1 MRHSSDSAP
10 GNVGRSIAAKRG
22 RRSESGDTLIEVL
35 LAIVVLGLAS
45 VAIMLAFATSIS
57 GSAEHRSLTTFDTVL
72 RSASEE
78 AISQLQQ
85 QTASEFGT
93 CPGTYNVTFSLP
105 AGYTAAITQVQYWNG
120 SNFGSVASPN
130 PCVINAP
137 QLITITVTSSTGSVY
152 SISVVV
158 DGPLA
163 RPISCATTATQL
175 VFLQIPTAGTSVVGS
190 SFGNQPQV
198 AIEGSGGQYVCN
210 DLSYL
215 TLTLNPISAPNGSN
229 LSGCSGSE
237 LGGVVSFSGC
247 STIGAGT
254 YTLTATDGA
263 LTQTSS
269 QFTVLPGLPTQLVFS
284 PSTPGPALAGSP
296 IPNVSVQA
304 EDSYGNVV
312 NVDSDTVTMSIKTG
326 DPQSSFTSG
335 TAAVGMSSGVATFT
349 NLVVDSAGSYNLVA
363 TDGSLSQASGAF
375 TVGAAA
381 VSATRSSVNDSPASV
396 TANGTS
402 SSTVTVTLLDAYNN
416 PVSGKSVSLSDG
428 PANSTISSPS
438 GTSNSSGVVTFTVT
452 DTTAESATYTATDTS
467 DGLTIADTAVVT
479 FTAGSVS
486 KSVSTV
492 NQSPSSVPADG
503 ATTSTI
509 TVTLEDANGNA
520 VPNKTVT
527 LSQGAGLS
535 TISAPSGVS
544 NASGV
549 VTFTVKDTHAQSVTY
564 TATDTT
570 DTIAITDTATVIF
583 YGPASKTLSSVN
595 QSPSSVPADGAT
607 TSTITVT
614 LEDANGNAVPNKTVT
629 LSQGAGLSTISA
641 PSGVSNASGV
651 VTFTVKDTHAQ
662 SVTYTATDT
671 TDTVTITDTATV
683 VFYGTASSSLS
694 TVNQSPSSVLANG
707 SSTSTITVTLLDA
720 NSVPVPNKT
729 VVLSQGVGDSTI
741 SAPSGVSNSSGVVTF
756 TVTDSMTQT
765 VTYSA
770 VDVTDGV
777 AITHTAVVTF
787 TPGTVNAANSTVNP
801 TLANVA
807 DDGVTTT
814 TVTVTLLDANNNPVP
829 NKTVTLGQGFGQSTI
844 LPASGV
850 SNSSGVVTFTVKNT
864 HAQTVTYTATD
875 STDGITIS
883 DTAVVTFYAPLAVSK
898 TLSTVNPSPSSVA
911 DDGVTTS
918 TITVT
923 LLDANN
929 NPVPNKTVTLGQG
942 LGQSTILPASGV
954 SNSSGVVTFT
964 VKNTHAQTVTYTAT
978 DSTDGI
984 TISATAVVTFY
995 APLAVSK
1002 TLSTVNPSVSSVADD
1017 GVTTSTITVTL
1028 LDSNGN
1034 AVPNKTVTLA
1044 QGVGLSTISAASGV
1058 SNASGVVTFTVK
1070 DTNAETVTYTATDTT
1085 NSITPNDTA
1094 VVTFYTP
1101 GTVNT
1106 TNSTVIAN
1114 PVSVSHTSYSVVTVT
1129 LEDGNGNAVPN
1140 KTVALTTGSGSTVI
1154 SPASV
1159 LTNANGVATFIVS
1172 STKAQS
1178 VTYTATDVPDNITV
1192 GTVKVTFT

>member
-1 MRHSSDSAP
+1 M
-10 GNVGRSIAAKRG
+10 
-22 RRSESGDTLIEVL
+22 
-35 LAIVVLGLAS
+35 
-45 VAIMLAFATSIS
+45 
-57 GSAEHRSLTTFDTVL
+57 
-72 RSASEE
+72 
-78 AISQLQQ
+78 
-85 QTASEFGT
+85 
-93 CPGTYNVTFSLP
+93 
-105 AGYTAAITQVQYWNG
+105 
-120 SNFGSVASPN
+120 
-130 PCVINAP
+130 
-137 QLITITVTSSTGSVY
+137 
-152 SISVVV
+152 
-158 DGPLA
+158 A
-163 RPISCATTATQL
+163 RP
-175 VFLQIPTAGTSVVGS
+175 P
-190 SFGNQPQV
+190 P
-198 AIEGSGGQYVCN
+198 
-210 DLSYL
+210 
-215 TLTLNPISAPNGSN
+215 
-229 LSGCSGSE
+229 
-237 LGGVVSFSGC
+237 
-247 STIGAGT
+247 
-254 YTLTATDGA
+254 
-263 LTQTSS
+263 
-269 QFTVLPGLPTQLVFS
+269 
-284 PSTPGPALAGSP
+284 
-296 IPNVSVQA
+296 
-304 EDSYGNVV
+304 
-312 NVDSDTVTMSIKTG
+312 
-326 DPQSSFTSG
+326 
-335 TAAVGMSSGVATFT
+335 
-349 NLVVDSAGSYNLVA
+349 
-363 TDGSLSQASGAF
+363 
-375 TVGAAA
+375 
-381 VSATRSSVNDSPASV
+381 
-396 TANGTS
+396 
-402 SSTVTVTLLDAYNN
+402 
-416 PVSGKSVSLSDG
+416 
-428 PANSTISSPS
+428 
-438 GTSNSSGVVTFTVT
+438 
-452 DTTAESATYTATDTS
+452 
-467 DGLTIADTAVVT
+467 
-479 FTAGSVS
+479 
-486 KSVSTV
+486 
-492 NQSPSSVPADG
+492 QSPS
-503 ATTSTI
+503 
-509 TVTLEDANGNA
+509 
-520 VPNKTVT
+520 
-527 LSQGAGLS
+527 LSR
-535 TISAPSGVS
+535 TP
-544 NASGV
+544 
-549 VTFTVKDTHAQSVTY
+549 
-564 TATDTT
+564 TATPCPD
-570 DTIAITDTATVIF
+570 
-583 YGPASKTLSSVN
+583 
-595 QSPSSVPADGAT
+595 
-607 TSTITVT
+607 
-614 LEDANGNAVPNKTVT
+614 KTVT

-850 SNSSGVVTFTVKNT
+850 SNSSGVVTFTVKDT

-929 NPVPNKTVTLGQG
+929 NAVPSKTVTLGQG

-978 DSTDGI
+978 DCYGRHRNHGQ
-984 TISATAVVTFY
+984 TAAVTFY
-995 APLAVSK
+995 APLTVSK

>member
-1 MRHSSDSAP
+1 M
-10 GNVGRSIAAKRG
+10 
-22 RRSESGDTLIEVL
+22 
-35 LAIVVLGLAS
+35 
-45 VAIMLAFATSIS
+45 
-57 GSAEHRSLTTFDTVL
+57 
-72 RSASEE
+72 
-78 AISQLQQ
+78 
-85 QTASEFGT
+85 
-93 CPGTYNVTFSLP
+93 
-105 AGYTAAITQVQYWNG
+105 
-120 SNFGSVASPN
+120 
-130 PCVINAP
+130 
-137 QLITITVTSSTGSVY
+137 
-152 SISVVV
+152 
-158 DGPLA
+158 
-163 RPISCATTATQL
+163 
-175 VFLQIPTAGTSVVGS
+175 
-190 SFGNQPQV
+190 
-198 AIEGSGGQYVCN
+198 
-210 DLSYL
+210 
-215 TLTLNPISAPNGSN
+215 
-229 LSGCSGSE
+229 
-237 LGGVVSFSGC
+237 
-247 STIGAGT
+247 
-254 YTLTATDGA
+254 
-263 LTQTSS
+263 
-269 QFTVLPGLPTQLVFS
+269 
-284 PSTPGPALAGSP
+284 
-296 IPNVSVQA
+296 
-304 EDSYGNVV
+304 
-312 NVDSDTVTMSIKTG
+312 
-326 DPQSSFTSG
+326 
-335 TAAVGMSSGVATFT
+335 
-349 NLVVDSAGSYNLVA
+349 
-363 TDGSLSQASGAF
+363 
-375 TVGAAA
+375 
-381 VSATRSSVNDSPASV
+381 

-402 SSTVTVTLLDAYNN
+402 SSVVTVTLLDAYNN

-428 PANSTISSPS
+428 AANSTISSPS

-467 DGLTIADTAVVT
+467 DGVTIGDTAVVT

-486 KSVSTV
+486 KSMSTV

-520 VPNKTVT
+520 VPGKAVTLSQGTGSSTVSAPSGVSNASGVVTFTVKDAAIHAQSVTYTATDTTDAITITDTATVIFYGPASKTLSSVSQSPSSIPADGVTTSTITVTLEDANGNAVPNKAVT
-527 LSQGAGLS
+527 LSQGAGFS

-549 VTFTVKDTHAQSVTY
+549 VTFTVKDIHAQSVTY

-570 DTIAITDTATVIF
+570 DTI
-583 YGPASKTLSSVN
+583 
-595 QSPSSVPADGAT
+595 
-607 TSTITVT
+607 
-614 LEDANGNAVPNKTVT
+614 
-629 LSQGAGLSTISA
+629 
-641 PSGVSNASGV
+641 
-651 VTFTVKDTHAQ
+651 
-662 SVTYTATDT
+662 
-671 TDTVTITDTATV
+671 TITDTATV
-683 VFYGTASSSLS
+683 VFFGTASSTLS

-756 TVTDSMTQT
+756 TVSDSMTQT

-770 VDVTDGV
+770 VDFTDGV
-777 AITHTAVVTF
+777 AITDTAVVTF

-801 TLANVA
+801 TLGSVA

-829 NKTVTLGQGFGQSTI
+829 NKTVTLGQGAGQSTI
-844 LPASGV
+844 SPASGV
-850 SNSSGVVTFTVKNT
+850 SNASGVVTFTVKDT

-883 DTAVVTFYAPLAVSK
+883 DTAVVIFYAPLAVSK

-923 LLDANN
+923 VLDSNGNA
-929 NPVPNKTVTLGQG
+929 VPSKTVTLGQG
-942 LGQSTILPASGV
+942 AGQSTISPASGV
-954 SNSSGVVTFT
+954 SNASGVVTFT
-964 VKNTHAQTVTYTAT
+964 VKDTHAQTVTYTAT
-978 DSTDGI
+978 TTGTGGVVI
-984 TISATAVVTFY
+984 TQTAAVVFY
-995 APLAVSK
+995 APLTVSK

-1034 AVPNKTVTLA
+1034 AVPNKTVTLG
-1044 QGVGLSTISAASGV
+1044 QGTGQSTISAASGV
-1058 SNASGVVTFTVK
+1058 SNASGVVTFTVT

-1101 GTVNT
+1101 GTVST
-1106 TNSTVIAN
+1106 VNSTVTAN
-1114 PVSVSHTSYSVVTVT
+1114 PLSVSHASYSVVTVT